1 MPEINPY
8 LQATANFA
16 HQTAK
21 EGEEAVI
28 NGTFDKFI
36 DRLAKFMA
44 YEATVSGKEYMDY
57 DLFNTLTIDEFQ
69 MMCLSY
75 GLWDVDITPT
85 ARDWFITTYKKHHH
99 KFTGFETNDAEC
111 L

>member
-1 MPEINPY
+1 MPDINPY

-21 EGEEAVI
+21 EGEEAAI
-28 NGTFDKFI
+28 NGTLDKFI

-44 YEATVSGKEYMDY
+44 HESAVSGINYMD
-57 DLFNTLTIDEFQ
+57 FNTYDALTVHEFQ
-69 MMCLSY
+69 LMCLGY
-75 GLWDVDITPT
+75 GVWECEIGPIG
-85 ARDWFITTYKKHHH
+85 RDWFIKLYHQYYH